1 MAIASLIIPAIVTN
15 AATMNTGVSF
25 SDYIVHNV
33 AKYSSSY
40 YSSLS
45 LLVLP
50 PVVPFLYFLSLK
62 SPSLLHLI
70 VPPQRTNLPLHL
82 LNHFVNYSQTGIFL
96 LLW

>member
-15 AATMNTGVSF
+15 ATTMNTGVS
-25 SDYIVHNV
+25 SLDYAMHIA

-45 LLVLP
+45 SLVLP
-50 PVVPFLYFLSLK
+50 PVVPFLCFLSPK
-62 SPSLLHLI
+62 SPNLLHLI